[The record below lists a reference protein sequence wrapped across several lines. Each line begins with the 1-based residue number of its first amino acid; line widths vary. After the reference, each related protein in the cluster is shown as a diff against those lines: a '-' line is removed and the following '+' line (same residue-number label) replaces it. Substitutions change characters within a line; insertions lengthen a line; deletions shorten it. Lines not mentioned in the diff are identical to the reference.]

1 MMDLE
6 KMIEAKRAEE
16 TKIDFGKMEETIEAE
31 RAEQDS
37 RSIDAMN
44 KQAADAVANKL
55 EWNERLDKALA
66 EDKRNRESMEK
77 EIAEIQAEADKRI
90 EQVKTRYRARYGDKS
105 WNSTLDDTY
114 RDFTRELM
122 DNR

>member
-1 MMDLE
+1 MDLE
-6 KMIEAKRAEE
+6 KTIEAKRAEA

-31 RAEQDS
+31 RAEQNR
-37 RSIDAMN
+37 RSIDALN
-44 KQAADAVANKL
+44 KQAADTVAKRL
-55 EWNERLDKALA
+55 EWNELFDKAMA

-90 EQVKTRYRARYGDKS
+90 EQVKTRYRARYGNKS
-105 WNSTLDDTY
+105 WNSTLDDSY
-114 RDFTRELM
+114 RDFTRKLM